1 MPHKIALNGFGRI
14 GRLALMAQTIQF
26 APPKAKRVFEE
37 GLKSLQDVIDNA
49 DRRNM
54 TLPIYP
60 FPTDDAMVF
69 VKKPESAVTD
79 FNVDDMPKER
89 YHDRIFSKD
98 YFKKKKAKRLQ
109 QKQSRKQVKR

>member
-14 GRLALMAQTIQF
+14 GRLALMEQTILF

-49 DRRNM
+49 DWRNM
-54 TLPIYP
+54 RLRM

-69 VKKPESAVTD
+69 VKKPESSVTD

-98 YFKKKKAKRLQ
+98 YFKKKKAKRRQ
-109 QKQSRKQVKR
+109 QKQSRKRVKR

>member
-14 GRLALMAQTIQF
+14 GRLAIMAQTIPLM
-26 APPKAKRVFEE
+26 PPKARKVFEE
-37 GLKSLQDVIDNA
+37 GLKSLQDVIDDA

-54 TLPIYP
+54 RLRM

-69 VKKPESAVTD
+69 VKKPEFAVTD
-79 FNVDDMPKER
+79 VKVDDMPKER

-98 YFKKKKAKRLQ
+98 YLKKKKAKRRQ